1 MSHKNRS
8 KIITIILSFIFIL
21 FLFYFTNRIIISKKD
36 NEIVVKYVN
45 KIESDLYLNLYVY
58 DYDYNSNQ
66 YLIKELKF
74 TKYNILYKI
83 FYYYNDKFN
92 YKLDLIEYENSDNNI
107 LIIKL
112 KDDNVI
118 NINDFKL
125 MKLTYNQLKIKN
137 IKILTNNETIVV

>member
-74 TKYNILYKI
+74 TKYNILYEI